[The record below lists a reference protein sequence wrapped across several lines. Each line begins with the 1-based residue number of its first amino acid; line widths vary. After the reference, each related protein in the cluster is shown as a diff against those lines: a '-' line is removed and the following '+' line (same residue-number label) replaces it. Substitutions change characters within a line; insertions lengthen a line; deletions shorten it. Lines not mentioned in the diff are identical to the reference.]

1 MKKRAQHDEPAWPK
15 SIIVSSTP
23 SLLLT
28 VSTLDWKGGKR
39 SIYTPH
45 CQFDLVKLVMQIEGK
60 DFLFHKRYF
69 EIPLMDEIII
79 IIMIK
84 FPPTSQ
90 QSLQVYLPHPCS
102 NPRGWL
108 QPQFPT
114 TWVVRSTGVLVPHM
128 LYFESCVQTQIFH
141 KTTWSKTACMIL
153 CNITVGLGN
162 SKGPLA
168 KWKRGRGWF
177 HPPLNPTPLTL
188 GGLKHHPH
196 ETF

>member
-79 IIMIK
+79 IIMINSPQLPSNLCMYIFLTRARTQEAGCNHNSLPLGWSEAPVSLFRTCFILNHAFK
-84 FPPTSQ
+84 HRYSIRLHEVKQHVWFCVTSQ
-90 QSLQVYLPHPCS
+90 LDWATPRDLWPNGGVEGVDFTHPSILLLPWE
-102 NPRGWL
+102 G
-108 QPQFPT
+108 
-114 TWVVRSTGVLVPHM
+114 
-128 LYFESCVQTQIFH
+128 
-141 KTTWSKTACMIL
+141 
-153 CNITVGLGN
+153 
-162 SKGPLA
+162 
-168 KWKRGRGWF
+168 
-177 HPPLNPTPLTL
+177 
-188 GGLKHHPH
+188 
-196 ETF
+196 

>member
-79 IIMIK
+79 IIMINS
-84 FPPTSQ
+84 PQ
-90 QSLQVYLPHPCS
+90 LPS
-102 NPRGWL
+102 NLCMYIFLTRARTQEAGCNHK
-108 QPQFPT
+108 FPT
-114 TWVVRSTGVLVPHM
+114 TWVVRSTGVVVPHM

-168 KWKRGRGWF
+168 KWRRGRGWF
-177 HPPLNPTPLTL
+177 HPPLNTPLTL